1 MDEGTAG
8 PLSLATTRVTGAVP
22 RGART
27 LVQVGFES
35 LEAARRVLLGLGG
48 AAKVLEPKSLRDS
61 VRDFAKQVLSVYQR

>member
-1 MDEGTAG
+1 M
-8 PLSLATTRVTGAVP
+8 P